1 MGLYKAYSPAGGTGV
16 GATKLRETRPK
27 IPERPSAEGFY
38 CPARARAAHKIP
50 VHEVQRDF
58 PGLRC
63 QPPARLRTQL
73 FRLVRNA
80 PKAEAA
86 KRKGKARTYAH
97 CTPWR
102 MVPATAVSGSL

>member
-16 GATKLRETRPK
+16 GATKLRETRPQNPGASFSGG
-27 IPERPSAEGFY
+27 ILLPRAGTRRPQKPGARSAEGFSW
-38 CPARARAAHKIP
+38 PAVP
-50 VHEVQRDF
+50 T
-58 PGLRC
+58 
-63 QPPARLRTQL
+63 ARLRAQL

-86 KRKGKARTYAH
+86 KRKGKARTYTH